1 MENQPKNIGDFLEN
15 DSFRKWAIEN
25 SEEEGKQWA
34 EFLKQNP
41 AQKDTFNKAI
51 ILLRYLKDE
60 NIDAVPSKSIQRQW
74 RQFRAVSF
82 AKDEVQ
88 SPRMLRM
95 NSTFW
100 RIAASLLLIGGL
112 VYWQNTQETEVVV
125 GNGRFHQVSL
135 PDGSLVHLNANATLR
150 YSTFW
155 WFRNERNVLLNGNAY
170 FEVKK
175 GKSTFV
181 VHADNFEVKVLGTKF
196 EVNTLPNRERVY
208 LNEGS
213 VSIWMPHKKQSL
225 RLHPNQVFSL
235 KNQTA
240 ITVQAIPDYHGH
252 DWILGKLTFD
262 NAPLKEIAE
271 QMHDLYGVELLF
283 PTITVQKKFT
293 ASLPYTTTVDPIVV
307 AIAQSFDFKVRRL
320 KNDTIEFYEK

>member
-1 MENQPKNIGDFLEN
+1 MESLPKNIEDFLEN

-25 SEEEGKQWA
+25 SEEKDERWA

-41 AQKDTFNKAI
+41 AQKDTMDKAI
-51 ILLRYLKDE
+51 ILLRYLKNE
-60 NIDAVPSKSIQRQW
+60 KIDAVSSKSIKQQW
-74 RQFRAVSF
+74 REFRAVSF
-82 AKDEVQ
+82 GKDEI
-88 SPRMLRM
+88 STPRVFKM
-95 NSTFW
+95 SYSFW
-100 RIAASLLLIGGL
+100 RIAASILLIGGL

-125 GNGRFHQVSL
+125 GKGRFYQVSL

-150 YSTFW
+150 YPTFW

-240 ITVQAIPDYHGH
+240 ITVQAIPDYHG
-252 DWILGKLTFD
+252 
-262 NAPLKEIAE
+262 
-271 QMHDLYGVELLF
+271 
-283 PTITVQKKFT
+283 
-293 ASLPYTTTVDPIVV
+293 
-307 AIAQSFDFKVRRL
+307 
-320 KNDTIEFYEK
+320 